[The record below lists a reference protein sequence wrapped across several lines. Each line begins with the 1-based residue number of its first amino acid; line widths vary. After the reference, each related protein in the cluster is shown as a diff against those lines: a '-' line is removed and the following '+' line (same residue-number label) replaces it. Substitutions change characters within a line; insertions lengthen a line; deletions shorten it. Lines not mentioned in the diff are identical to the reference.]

1 MPSQRS
7 QIASLFFSFAVR
19 PQQVGR
25 VKIEKRGK
33 YKAESFSLSRR
44 FPDKLRETGK
54 AKLSMDIYKLNL
66 DKDIGRGSKDS
77 GAVKSGPGQQ
87 IMQSASSETRQGDK
101 LRDKLVFPSS
111 TLPPNN
117 ARSGAC
123 LLGDYPLCP
132 GGKFNKHFAKCR
144 ASHAPIV
151 RGKLSCC
158 SLQSRDSPALHFPIQ
173 KLALN

>member
-1 MPSQRS
+1 
-7 QIASLFFSFAVR
+7 
-19 PQQVGR
+19 
-25 VKIEKRGK
+25 
-33 YKAESFSLSRR
+33 LSRS

-54 AKLSMDIYKLNL
+54 AKLSMDIYKPNL

-87 IMQSASSETRQGDK
+87 IMQSASSETRQRDK
-101 LRDKLVFPSS
+101 LRDKLVFPS